1 MKGICWGFH
10 WSYVVN
16 AQRFKC
22 VKTVLERA
30 QQLNTRVTNARPPV
44 MDDDYDEDSLLGAL
58 RSISASGIR
67 GATFNPM
74 ASLQAG
80 RPGPDAPFDEDAPFG
95 EDNANVLLRAR
106 SAMSHY
112 EKLKITHQINL
123 HDPKQLA
130 DLEDPG
136 LQAHMELARKKMADY
151 ERNQATLPS
160 KEAMQRS
167 NIEANR
173 ALSSLM
179 TSLKNQQM
187 AMQIVSDNIL
197 LQAMNAQKLAEGG
210 QPHGYPA
217 ENSSPPQ
224 VIAAKSFE
232 LLGKKILAT
241 GNDISQIFTALEG
254 IERDLSFARRASES
268 AFDGLARRGRYF
280 EDAYFEVAYGEERC
294 PPTAR

>member
-1 MKGICWGFH
+1 
-10 WSYVVN
+10 
-16 AQRFKC
+16 
-22 VKTVLERA
+22 
-30 QQLNTRVTNARPPV
+30 
-44 MDDDYDEDSLLGAL
+44 MDDDYDEYDEDSLLGAL
-58 RSISASGIR
+58 RSISASGVR

-106 SAMSHY
+106 SAISAQRNY
-112 EKLKITHQINL
+112 EKLKMTHQINL
-123 HDPKQLA
+123 NDPKQLA

-136 LQAHMELARKKMADY
+136 LQAHMDMARKKMADY

-179 TSLKNQQM
+179 TSLKAQQM
-187 AMQIVSDNIL
+187 AMQIVSDNVM
-197 LQAMNAQKLAEGG
+197 LQSMNAQKLAEGG

-217 ENSSPPQ
+217 ESSSPPQ
-224 VIAAKSFE
+224 VLAAKSFE
-232 LLGKKILAT
+232 LLGKKLQAT
-241 GNDISQIFTALEG
+241 GNDLSQIVTALEG
-254 IERDLSFARRASES
+254 IERDLTLARRASES
-268 AFDGLARRGRYF
+268 AFDGLMRRGKYF
-280 EDAYFEVAYGEERC
+280 EDAYFEVAYGEVPQGAERR
-294 PPTAR
+294 PTAR